1 MAQPHTSPPL
11 EAAACRVVLR
21 QAWQVFKIKMFT
33 FESTPKNAG
42 ICDGQRRYLH
52 HATQVSAKAYEGIC
66 DEG

>member
-1 MAQPHTSPPL
+1 
-11 EAAACRVVLR
+11 
-21 QAWQVFKIKMFT
+21 MFT

-66 DEG
+66 DEE